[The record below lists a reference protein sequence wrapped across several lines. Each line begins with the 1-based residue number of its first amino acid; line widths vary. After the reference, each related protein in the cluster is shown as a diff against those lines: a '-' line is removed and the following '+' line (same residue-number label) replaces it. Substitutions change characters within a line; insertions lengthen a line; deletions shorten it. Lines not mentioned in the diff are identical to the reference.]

1 MGKKKYLWTV
11 LFLFFISAASA
22 SDIHFLDEYVTDQAG
37 FISAEMKIKLEK
49 YLKDF
54 EKSDSIQI
62 FILTIPSFE
71 GIALEQYLVEVA
83 EAWKIGQT
91 GKDNGVLLLVA
102 RDDKQ
107 VRIEVGYGLE
117 STLTD
122 LLAGRIID
130 YEIIPRFKE
139 GKFEEGIV
147 AGVAGIV
154 AVVRGEYKGK
164 HENATT
170 TIRVM
175 VIFII
180 IIAVLIIRAVSKR
193 RGGSGGRG
201 QSGLLL
207 GGSGRFSNGG
217 GDSGRW

>member
-1 MGKKKYLWTV
+1 MGRGSSESTILDMGKKKYLWAV
-11 LFLFFISAASA
+11 LVLFFISAANA
-22 SDIHFLDEYVTDQAG
+22 ADIPFLKRYVTDQAG
-37 FISAEMKIKLEK
+37 IISAGIKVKLEN

-54 EKSDSIQI
+54 EKSDSTQI
-62 FILTIPSFE
+62 FILTIPSLE
-71 GIALEQYLVEVA
+71 GKVLEQYSIEVA
-83 EAWKIGQT
+83 EAWEIGQT
-91 GKDNGVLLLVA
+91 GKDNRVLLLVA

-107 VRIEVGYGLE
+107 ARIAVGYGLE

-147 AGVAGIV
+147 AGVGGIV

-170 TIRVM
+170 MVRVM

-180 IIAVLIIRAVSKR
+180 IIAVLIARTVLRKR
-193 RGGSGGRG
+193 RDAGGRG
-201 QSGLLL
+201 G
-207 GGSGRFSNGG
+207 FF
-217 GDSGRW
+217 